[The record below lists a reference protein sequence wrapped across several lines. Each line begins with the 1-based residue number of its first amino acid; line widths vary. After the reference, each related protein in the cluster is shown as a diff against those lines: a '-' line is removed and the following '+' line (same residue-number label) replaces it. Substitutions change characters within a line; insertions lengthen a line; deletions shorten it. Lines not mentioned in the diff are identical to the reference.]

1 MEAEKADSISFGV
14 HNEKAKKRLLGKTVP
29 VKGLI
34 GKKYVDV
41 EIGTGSFENGMY
53 FFTGAI
59 YFQKKW
65 HKNPADKT
73 YVDCL
78 RFEKAD

>member
-1 MEAEKADSISFGV
+1 M
-14 HNEKAKKRLLGKTVP
+14 P